1 MEENERI
8 AENAGVGE
16 GQVRQVL
23 LRTKLHKVSVL
34 AQEQKQ
40 KQFSEGKLDRS
51 LESHL
56 QLKPTGGSGV
66 QGHPGLG

>member
-8 AENAGVGE
+8 TANAGVGVE
-16 GQVRQVL
+16 AGETGVVENKAG
-23 LRTKLHKVSVL
+23 TG
-34 AQEQKQ
+34 AET
-40 KQFSEGKLDRS
+40 EAKLDRS

-56 QLKPTGGSGV
+56 QHKPTGGSGV